1 MRPSHWLVVLIAGPT
16 LAGCGGKGDSV
27 PQASHNGVI
36 TELPGKKGYFEIR
49 ARGNSDSAGGRTSR
63 TRKPAENT
71 IVVYF
76 YGPDGTTEMSP
87 APSDVKIKVGAGD
100 SSKVIPLSDRPQG
113 GFASAPGPFPS
124 AFRGT
129 LTATIDGQPIEAN
142 FMIR

>member
-1 MRPSHWLVVLIAGPT
+1 MRPSNWLFALLLGAT
-16 LAGCGGKGDSV
+16 MAGCGGKSEQV
-27 PQASHNGVI
+27 PLASHSGVM

-49 ARGNSDSAGGRTSR
+49 ARGDGTGARKSR
-63 TRKPAENT
+63 EKKVVENT

-76 YGPDGTTEMSP
+76 YGPDGSTEMKPSP
-87 APSDVKIKVGAGD
+87 TDVKVQVGAGD
-100 SSKVIPLSDRPQG
+100 SAKVVVLSPQAQG

-124 AFRGT
+124 GFRGV

>member
-1 MRPSHWLVVLIAGPT
+1 MRSMNRVVVLLMGTAF
-16 LAGCGGKGDSV
+16 AGCGGRSEQV
-27 PQASHNGVI
+27 PLASHKGVM

-49 ARGNSDSAGGRTSR
+49 ARGDDAGGRTKSR
-63 TRKPAENT
+63 TKKVVENT

-76 YGPDGTTEMSP
+76 YGPDGSTEMSP
-87 APSDVKIKVGAGD
+87 APTDVTIKVGAGE
-100 SSKVIPLSDRPQG
+100 SAKVVPLSPQPQG

-129 LTATIDGQPIEAN
+129 LTATIGGEPIETY